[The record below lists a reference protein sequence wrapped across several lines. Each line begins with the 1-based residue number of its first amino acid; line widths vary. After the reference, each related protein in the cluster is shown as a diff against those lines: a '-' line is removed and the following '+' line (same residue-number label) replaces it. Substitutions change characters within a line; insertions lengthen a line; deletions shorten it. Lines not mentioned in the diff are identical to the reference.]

1 MVNSSYT
8 YSDGNLLKNPQKY
21 QMTPFLD
28 KNFLND
34 YQRTRINYLEK
45 ISKFE
50 KIELKK
56 IIHNINQKDMQEDR
70 NGKFNSV
77 TSIML
82 FDVLTALIND
92 ENNNFDIIDKFIKK
106 FETKKLIFSKYD
118 DNLQPISNEYSE
130 IRNYILLAAIC
141 VLKFKNSK
149 NLKYL
154 NTLLKLND
162 TICSQINSIDNSID
176 ASLFDIVITY
186 ELNFITTLI
195 QKKVLD

>member
-118 DNLQPISNEYSE
+118 DNLQSISNECSE
-130 IRNYILLAAIC
+130 IRNYLLLATIC
-141 VLKFKNSK
+141 VFKFKNSK

-176 ASLFDIVITY
+176 ASLCNIVITN
-186 ELNFITTLI
+186 EQNFIADLI
-195 QKKVLD
+195 QKKC

>member
-28 KNFLND
+28 KNFLDD

-50 KIELKK
+50 KIELEK
-56 IIHNINQKDMQEDR
+56 IIHNINQKDMQDDR
-70 NGKFNSV
+70 SSKFNSV

-118 DNLQPISNEYSE
+118 NNFQPISNEYSE
-130 IRNYILLAAIC
+130 LRNYLLLATIC
-141 VLKFKNSK
+141 AFQFKNST

-162 TICSQINSIDNSID
+162 IICSQITSIDNSID
-176 ASLFDIVITY
+176 ASLFNIVISH

-195 QKKVLD
+195 QKKC

>member
-28 KNFLND
+28 KNFLDD

-70 NGKFNSV
+70 NSKFNSV

-130 IRNYILLAAIC
+130 IRNYLLLATIC
-141 VLKFKNSK
+141 VFKFKNSK

-176 ASLFDIVITY
+176 ASLCNIVITN
-186 ELNFITTLI
+186 EQNFIADLI
-195 QKKVLD
+195 QKKC

>member
-28 KNFLND
+28 KNFLDD

-70 NGKFNSV
+70 NSKFNSV

-130 IRNYILLAAIC
+130 IRNYLLLATIC
-141 VLKFKNSK
+141 VFKFKNSK

-154 NTLLKLND
+154 NTLLKIND

-176 ASLFDIVITY
+176 ASLCNIVITN
-186 ELNFITTLI
+186 EQNFITDLI
-195 QKKVLD
+195 QKKC

>member
-130 IRNYILLAAIC
+130 IRNYLLLATIC
-141 VLKFKNSK
+141 VFKFKNSK

-154 NTLLKLND
+154 NTLLKIND

-176 ASLFDIVITY
+176 ASLCNIVITN
-186 ELNFITTLI
+186 EQNFITDLI
-195 QKKVLD
+195 QKKC

>member
-70 NGKFNSV
+70 NSKFNSV

-118 DNLQPISNEYSE
+118 NNFQPISNEYSE
-130 IRNYILLAAIC
+130 LRNYLLLATIC
-141 VLKFKNSK
+141 AFQFKNST

-162 TICSQINSIDNSID
+162 IICSQITSIDNSID
-176 ASLFDIVITY
+176 ASLFNIVISH

-195 QKKVLD
+195 QKKC

>member
-70 NGKFNSV
+70 NSKFNSV

-130 IRNYILLAAIC
+130 IRNYLLLATIC
-141 VLKFKNSK
+141 VFKFKNSK

-176 ASLFDIVITY
+176 ASLCNIVITN
-186 ELNFITTLI
+186 EQNFIADLI
-195 QKKVLD
+195 QKKC

>member
-28 KNFLND
+28 KNFLDD

-50 KIELKK
+50 KIELEK
-56 IIHNINQKDMQEDR
+56 IIHNINQKDMQDDR
-70 NGKFNSV
+70 SSKFNSV

-130 IRNYILLAAIC
+130 IRNYLLLATIC
-141 VLKFKNSK
+141 VFKFKNSK

-176 ASLFDIVITY
+176 ASLCNIVITN
-186 ELNFITTLI
+186 EQNFITDLI
-195 QKKVLD
+195 QKKC

>member
-28 KNFLND
+28 KNFLDD

-50 KIELKK
+50 KIELEK
-56 IIHNINQKDMQEDR
+56 IIHNINQKDMQDDR
-70 NGKFNSV
+70 SSKFNSV

-118 DNLQPISNEYSE
+118 DNLQPISNECSE
-130 IRNYILLAAIC
+130 IRNYLLLATIC
-141 VLKFKNSK
+141 VFKFKNSK

-162 TICSQINSIDNSID
+162 TICSQINSIDNPTD
-176 ASLFDIVITY
+176 ASLFNIVITH

-195 QKKVLD
+195 EKKC

>member
-28 KNFLND
+28 KNFLDD

-130 IRNYILLAAIC
+130 IRNYLLLATIC
-141 VLKFKNSK
+141 VFKFKNSK

-176 ASLFDIVITY
+176 ASLCNIVITN
-186 ELNFITTLI
+186 EQNFITDLI
-195 QKKVLD
+195 QKKC

>member
-1 MVNSSYT
+1 MVNSSNT

-106 FETKKLIFSKYD
+106 FEIKKLIFSKYD
-118 DNLQPISNEYSE
+118 DDLQPISNKCSE
-130 IRNYILLAAIC
+130 IQNYLLLAAIC
-141 VLKFKNSK
+141 VFKFKNSK

-162 TICSQINSIDNSID
+162 TICSQINSIDNSIN
-176 ASLFDIVITY
+176 ASLFNIVITY
-186 ELNFITTLI
+186 ELNFITALV
-195 QKKVLD
+195 QKKVLG

>member
-130 IRNYILLAAIC
+130 IQNYLLLAIIC
-141 VLKFKNSK
+141 VFKFKNSK

-176 ASLFDIVITY
+176 ASLCNIVITN
-186 ELNFITTLI
+186 EQNFIADLI
-195 QKKVLD
+195 QKKC

>member
-1 MVNSSYT
+1 MVNSLYP
-8 YSDGNLLKNPQKY
+8 YSNGDLLKNPQKY
-21 QMTPFLD
+21 QMTPFMD

-34 YQRTRINYLEK
+34 YQNSRISSLEK
-45 ISKFE
+45 ISNFE
-50 KIELKK
+50 KMDLEKIISNIDQKRVQKKK
-56 IIHNINQKDMQEDR
+56 I
-70 NGKFNSV
+70 NGYNSE
-77 TSIML
+77 TSIIL
-82 FDVLTALIND
+82 LDVLATLIND
-92 ENNNFDIIDKFIKK
+92 ENDNFTIIDKFIKK

-141 VLKFKNSK
+141 VFKFKNSK

>member
-1 MVNSSYT
+1 M
-8 YSDGNLLKNPQKY
+8 
-21 QMTPFLD
+21 
-28 KNFLND
+28 
-34 YQRTRINYLEK
+34 
-45 ISKFE
+45 
-50 KIELKK
+50 
-56 IIHNINQKDMQEDR
+56 
-70 NGKFNSV
+70 
-77 TSIML
+77 
-82 FDVLTALIND
+82 
-92 ENNNFDIIDKFIKK
+92 
-106 FETKKLIFSKYD
+106 IFSKYD

>member
-28 KNFLND
+28 KNFLDD
-34 YQRTRINYLEK
+34 YQRTRINYLGK

-50 KIELKK
+50 KIELEK
-56 IIHNINQKDMQEDR
+56 IIHNINQKDMQDDR
-70 NGKFNSV
+70 SNKFNSV

-118 DNLQPISNEYSE
+118 DNLQPISNECSE
-130 IRNYILLAAIC
+130 IRNYLLLATIC
-141 VLKFKNSK
+141 VFKFKNSK

-154 NTLLKLND
+154 NTLLKIND

-176 ASLFDIVITY
+176 ASLCNIVITN
-186 ELNFITTLI
+186 EQNFITDLI
-195 QKKVLD
+195 QKKC

>member
-28 KNFLND
+28 KNFLDD

-118 DNLQPISNEYSE
+118 DNLQPISNECSE
-130 IRNYILLAAIC
+130 IRNYLLLATIC
-141 VLKFKNSK
+141 VFKFKNSK

-154 NTLLKLND
+154 NTLLKIND

-176 ASLFDIVITY
+176 ASLCNIVITN
-186 ELNFITTLI
+186 EQNFITDLI
-195 QKKVLD
+195 QKKC

>member
-1 MVNSSYT
+1 MVNSLYP
-8 YSDGNLLKNPQKY
+8 YSNGDLLKNPQKY
-21 QMTPFLD
+21 QMTPFMD

-34 YQRTRINYLEK
+34 YQNSRISSLEK
-45 ISKFE
+45 ISNFE
-50 KIELKK
+50 KMDLEKIISNIDQKRVQKKK
-56 IIHNINQKDMQEDR
+56 I
-70 NGKFNSV
+70 NGYNSE
-77 TSIML
+77 TSIIL
-82 FDVLTALIND
+82 LDVLATLIND
-92 ENNNFDIIDKFIKK
+92 ENDNFTIIDKFIKK

>member
-28 KNFLND
+28 KNFLDD

-50 KIELKK
+50 KIELEK
-56 IIHNINQKDMQEDR
+56 IIHNINQKDMQDDR
-70 NGKFNSV
+70 SNKFNSV

-106 FETKKLIFSKYD
+106 FETKKLISSKYD
-118 DNLQPISNEYSE
+118 DNLQPISNECSE
-130 IRNYILLAAIC
+130 IRNYLLLATIC
-141 VLKFKNSK
+141 VFKFKNSK

-154 NTLLKLND
+154 NTLLKIND

-176 ASLFDIVITY
+176 ASLCNIVITN
-186 ELNFITTLI
+186 EQNFIADLI
-195 QKKVLD
+195 QKKC

>member
-28 KNFLND
+28 KNFLDD

-50 KIELKK
+50 KIELEK
-56 IIHNINQKDMQEDR
+56 IIHNINQKDMQDDR
-70 NGKFNSV
+70 SNKFNSV

-130 IRNYILLAAIC
+130 IRNYLLLATIC
-141 VLKFKNSK
+141 VFKFKNSK

-154 NTLLKLND
+154 NTLLKIND

-176 ASLFDIVITY
+176 ASLCNIVITN
-186 ELNFITTLI
+186 EQNFITDLI
-195 QKKVLD
+195 QKKC